1 MVNFMRP
8 INDYLKCRPGLKGQ
22 ILDHGELKR
31 VARACGLSPED
42 ARSELKRLGFTLT
55 KNIHGLAVWR
65 KEANQSHLY
74 DSDEIDSDDL
84 NPDNIDSDKI
94 DIAGGGV

>member
-1 MVNFMRP
+1 MRS

-42 ARSELKRLGFTLT
+42 TRSELKKLGFTLT
-55 KNIHGLAVWR
+55 KNVHGLAVWKR
-65 KEANQSHLY
+65 AADQTHIYGSENINMNIIEAE
-74 DSDEIDSDDL
+74 SDADH
-84 NPDNIDSDKI
+84 
-94 DIAGGGV
+94 

>member
-1 MVNFMRP
+1 MRS

-22 ILDHGELKR
+22 ILDRGELKR

-55 KNIHGLAVWR
+55 KNIHGLAVWK
-65 KEANQSHLY
+65 KEHNPSHLY
-74 DSDEIDSDDL
+74 
-84 NPDNIDSDKI
+84 NPDNVDIVEAESD
-94 DIAGGGV
+94 ANH